1 MGSRGLVAKLP
12 QEKTSDA
19 RVPSDV
25 LGDPLCMQQSPHQ
38 EGVQGLPGR
47 ARAPEFQKPRWAAR
61 KHTQN
66 AGSGVSPGTKP
77 PAGEQSGQ
85 PRARPLQLTEDPSR
99 VRVPGT
105 RLQGTS
111 PAECSAV
118 GTSTQERVWDPRG
131 GPPLGGSWWARGSV
145 TAEWCRES

>member
-1 MGSRGLVAKLP
+1 MGSRGLVAKPP

-61 KHTQN
+61 KHAQN

-77 PAGEQSGQ
+77 PVGEQSGQ

-99 VRVPGT
+99 VCVCLAHVCKER
-105 RLQGTS
+105 RLQSTARWARRPRSGCGT
-111 PAECSAV
+111 PGEGRLWV
-118 GTSTQERVWDPRG
+118 VRG
-131 GPPLGGSWWARGSV
+131 GPGAR
-145 TAEWCRES
+145 